1 MSRAQSDADQPSG
14 YDTPPPGQPKL
25 GDPDWVPGTK
35 HGQTEGR
42 TS

>member
-1 MSRAQSDADQPSG
+1 MSRVKSDADQPSG
-14 YDTPPPGQPKL
+14 YDKPPPGQPSI
-25 GDPDWVPGTK
+25 GEPDWVPGTK